1 MPNEGGFET
10 RPYKS
15 RHRAR
20 RRPENSSS
28 RAPTRN
34 FGQCIFIRESQ
45 FQGQALF
52 SVIVLG
58 VLKLAAGGVTMQ
70 KFRLA
75 KIATHAKKRN
85 LKKLCNEPG
94 GHRAGLLRGAS
105 ARNSYIIFG
114 WQW

>member
-58 VLKLAAGGVTMQ
+58 VLKLAAGGHNNP
-70 KFRLA
+70 KIPLA
-75 KIATHAKKRN
+75 FVSRFI
-85 LKKLCNEPG
+85 LKNV
-94 GHRAGLLRGAS
+94 
-105 ARNSYIIFG
+105 I
-114 WQW
+114 